1 VRVTGARRNQDFR
14 SSRPFAGDGRAESQK
29 GFDVKR
35 GRRDARY
42 SGSVRARPAPLAV
55 VAIVAAVIGGIS
67 VLGVAKAAGWLSTE
81 NKKTVIVQTPR
92 VAAAA
97 TAKSAASPSA
107 KPLVGN
113 GFDPRRI
120 YTSRSPGVVTI
131 YAIYGSDSATAQ
143 QAQGSGFVVSP
154 TGYILTNSHVITN
167 AGEGDSRVSAADRL
181 FVEFQ
186 DRDRLPAKVVGWDI
200 YDDVGLIK
208 VDPAGHGLDPVPLG
222 DSARV
227 NVGEP
232 VAAIG
237 SPFGN
242 VNSLSVG
249 VVSATERSISSLTS
263 RYSLVDAIQ
272 TDAPI
277 NHGNSGGP
285 LFDARGRVIGIN
297 AQIRSD
303 SGSAEGVGFAVP
315 IDSARRSMT
324 QLIATGRVSY
334 AYVGI
339 ETEDL
344 IPTIAK
350 RLGYPVSHGAV
361 ITQVNPHTPGAD
373 AGLRAGTDREE
384 LLGSQFVR
392 GGDVIV
398 AIDGHPVGSAEDVV
412 RVVTEQLSPGQ
423 SVPVTFIRAG
433 RRHRVTVNLA
443 ERPANPG

>member
-1 VRVTGARRNQDFR
+1 VR
-14 SSRPFAGDGRAESQK
+14 
-29 GFDVKR
+29 
-35 GRRDARY
+35 
-42 SGSVRARPAPLAV
+42 SVRERPAPIAI
-55 VAIVAAVIGGIS
+55 VAIVAAVIGGIT
-67 VLGVAKAAGWLSTE
+67 VLVVGKAAGWLSSGT
-81 NKKTVIVQTPR
+81 KKTVIVKTPGVAQAVATPR
-92 VAAAA
+92 AAV
-97 TAKSAASPSA
+97 SPSA

-113 GFDPRRI
+113 GFSPSRI
-120 YTSRSPGVVTI
+120 YTTRSPGVVTI
-131 YAIYGSDSATAQ
+131 YAIYGGDSLSAQ
-143 QAQGSGFVVSP
+143 EAQGSGFVVSP
-154 TGYILTNSHVITN
+154 RGYILTNSHVITN
-167 AGEGDSRVSAADRL
+167 AGEGNGKVSAADKL

-186 DRDRLPAKVVGWDI
+186 DRDRVAASVVGWDI

-208 VDPAGHGLDPVPLG
+208 VNPADHQLDPVPLG
-222 DSARV
+222 DSAQV
-227 NVGEP
+227 KVGQP

-249 VVSATERSISSLTS
+249 VVSATERSIDSLTS
-263 RYSLVDAIQ
+263 QYSLVDAIQ
-272 TDAPI
+272 TDAAI

-303 SGSAEGVGFAVP
+303 SGNAEGVGFAVP

-324 QLIATGRVSY
+324 QLIAAGRVSY

-344 IPTIAK
+344 TPTIAK
-350 RLGYPVSHGAV
+350 RLRYPVSHGAV
-361 ITQVNPHTPGAD
+361 VTKVNPHTPGAE
-373 AGLRAGTDREE
+373 AGLRAGTDRLQ
-384 LLGSQFVR
+384 LLGAPFIS

-412 RVVTEQLSPGQ
+412 RVVTEELSPGQ
-423 SVPVTFIRAG
+423 SVPITFFRG
-433 RRHRVTVNLA
+433 GKRHRAAVKLA